1 MCSGYRFIN
10 RSIICI
16 VVMAVIS
23 GFASP
28 LRADI
33 LIEVQ
38 GAVRQPGTYFVAD
51 RATLAEVV
59 RTAGGLSAQAS
70 RTGLNLTRR
79 IVPSQSGNKV
89 VVTIPFLNGTNRA
102 VTAPTPART
111 LTAVATSTNTLA
123 PGADPSAKWP
133 IAGIRGW
140 DIGRFPLKVW
150 VESLASES
158 DLESRYP
165 PAMLDA
171 LQLWNQTWLDIGVG
185 KPAFRLV
192 SQPEEADVLVRWRK
206 LRKEIVGQSTL
217 GHAVPVSDTVVFR
230 LPGDHRQQYLWARLK
245 QAYVELDLVSA
256 GKLYNRYAMFLIAA
270 HELGHALGLD
280 HNQDVRD
287 LMYPSINVPVD
298 IDAEAQAEAGL
309 SRVSLTPQTL
319 QQLETTYSVITV
331 ISKR

>member
-1 MCSGYRFIN
+1 MIAVLSG
-10 RSIICI
+10 S
-16 VVMAVIS
+16 A
-23 GFASP
+23 GP
-28 LRADI
+28 LRADV
-33 LIEVQ
+33 LIEIQ

-59 RTAGGLSAQAS
+59 RTAGGLSTQAN

-79 IVPSQSGNKV
+79 IAPSQSGNKV
-89 VVTIPFLNGTNRA
+89 IVTIPFVNGTNRPVIA
-102 VTAPTPART
+102 TSSPAPART
-111 LTAVATSTNTLA
+111 LNATSTSTDTLA
-123 PGADPSAKWP
+123 TGADPSAEWP

-140 DIGRFPLKVW
+140 DIGRFPLRVW
-150 VESLASES
+150 VESLAGES

-171 LQLWNQTWLDIGVG
+171 LQLWNQAWLDIGVG

-192 SQPEEADVLVRWRK
+192 SRPEEADVLVRWRK

-217 GHAVPVSDTVVFR
+217 GHAVPVSDMVVFR
-230 LPGDHRQQYLWARLK
+230 LPGDQTRQQYLWSRLK
-245 QAYVELDLVSA
+245 QAYVELDLVTST
-256 GKLYNRYAMFLIAA
+256 GKLYNRHAMFLIAA

-319 QQLETTYSVITV
+319 QQLKTTYSAITV